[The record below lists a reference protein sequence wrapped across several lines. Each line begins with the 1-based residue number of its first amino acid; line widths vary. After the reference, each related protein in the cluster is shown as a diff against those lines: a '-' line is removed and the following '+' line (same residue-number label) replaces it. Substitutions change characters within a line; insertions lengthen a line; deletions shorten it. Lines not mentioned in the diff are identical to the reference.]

1 MVQYRTFSNSDPPK
15 ILKLWHASQ
24 LGPGAAEG
32 FPCGVFD
39 MLVFSQPYFDSK
51 GFFVAEIDDQIVG
64 YCHAGFA
71 ANEERTRV
79 DRRKGT
85 IASIVIHPDHRRQG
99 IGSALLRQAEQYL
112 NDAGATEVVAGAGLG
127 NNGFYNGIY
136 GGLTASGF
144 VADSFSWREFWA
156 AHNYV
161 AGGTTRVLHRDLN
174 IGRDPISA
182 RLMRHRRSMNLVV
195 TDRIKN
201 MSWWWHTRFCYMDT
215 LRFELQQRT
224 DESVVASAHITGMDI
239 YIPKWGIRAVGLHN
253 VLVAKEERRQGY
265 GLSLV
270 IEICKRLREQSIGVI
285 EVQVDENDE
294 TSLGLFQAAKFEE
307 VQKLL
312 SFQKPLS
319 H

>member
-1 MVQYRTFSNSDPPK
+1 MVQYRTFLNSDPPG

-39 MLVFSQPYFDSK
+39 MLVFSQPYFDSA
-51 GFFVAEIDDQIVG
+51 GFFLAVEDDQVIG
-64 YCHAGFA
+64 FCHAGFA
-71 ANEERTRV
+71 ANEQRTKIDNTR
-79 DRRKGT
+79 GT
-85 IASIVIHPDHRRQG
+85 IAAVVVHPDHRRQG
-99 IGSALLRQAEQYL
+99 IGTELLQLAEQYL
-112 NDAGATEVVAGAGLG
+112 TAAGANHIVAGAGLG

-144 VADSFSWREFWA
+144 VADSFPWAEFWEPKGYSLA
-156 AHNYV
+156 S
-161 AGGTTRVLHRDLN
+161 TTQVLHRDLN

-215 LRFELQQRT
+215 IRFELQQRT
-224 DESVVASAHITGMDI
+224 DESVSASAHITGLDI
-239 YIPKWGIRAVGLHN
+239 YIPKWGIRSVGLHN
-253 VLVAKEERRQGY
+253 VLVAEGERRQGY

-270 IEICKRLREQSIGVI
+270 IEICKRLREQSISVI

-294 TSLGLFQAAKFEE
+294 DALKLFEAAKFEE
-307 VQKLL
+307 VQQLI
-312 SFQKPLS
+312 SFRKDLA
-319 H
+319 

>member
-1 MVQYRTFSNSDPPK
+1 MVQYRTFLNSDPPG

-39 MLVFSQPYFDSK
+39 MLVFSQPYFDSA
-51 GFFVAEIDDQIVG
+51 GFFLAVEDDQVVG
-64 YCHAGFA
+64 FCHAGFA
-71 ANEERTRV
+71 ANEQRTKIDKSR
-79 DRRKGT
+79 GT
-85 IASIVIHPDHRRQG
+85 IAAVVVHPDHRRQG
-99 IGSALLRQAEQYL
+99 IGTELLQLAEQYL
-112 NDAGATEVVAGAGLG
+112 KEAGANQVVAGAGLG

-144 VADSFSWREFWA
+144 VADSFPWAEFWEPKGYSLA
-156 AHNYV
+156 S
-161 AGGTTRVLHRDLN
+161 TTQVLHRDLN

-215 LRFELQQRT
+215 IRFELQQRT
-224 DESVVASAHITGMDI
+224 SESVSASAHITGLDI
-239 YIPKWGIRAVGLHN
+239 YIPKWGIRSVGLHN
-253 VLVAKEERRQGY
+253 VLVAEGDRRQGY

-270 IEICKRLREQSIGVI
+270 IEICKRLREQSISVI

-294 TSLGLFQAAKFEE
+294 DALKLFEAAKFEE
-307 VQKLL
+307 VQRLI
-312 SFQKPLS
+312 SFRKDLA
-319 H
+319 